1 LKIEPE
7 HLGQTSNRGT
17 FKLMPFLIKKCI
29 KTRLIFVTKIV
40 FFRIQYRVIK
50 PKKSPWQTDETEIQ
64 GDHRQYEVKN
74 LVPGI
79 TNILL
84 TRLMIRTKMYKY
96 RDGRFCRTDC
106 PSLGTTVQFNLTEV
120 SDN

>member
-1 LKIEPE
+1 MVPPSAPDVSQLSD
-7 HLGQTSNRGT
+7 TSV
-17 FKLMPFLIKKCI
+17 KLNWTVVPNDGL
-29 KTRLIFVTKIV
+29 KIV

-79 TNILL
+79 ANVLL
-84 TRLMIRTKMYKY
+84 TRLIIRTKMSQY
-96 RDGRFCRTDC
+96 RDGWC
-106 PSLGTTVQFNLTEV
+106 LGQK
-120 SDN
+120 

>member
-1 LKIEPE
+1 MIKRTLIYFVAKVKMVPASAPDVSQ
-7 HLGQTSNRGT
+7 LSDTSV
-17 FKLMPFLIKKCI
+17 KLNWTVVPND
-29 KTRLIFVTKIV
+29 RLKIV
-40 FFRIQYRVIK
+40 FYRIQYRVIK

-96 RDGRFCRTDC
+96 RDGRFCRTD
-106 PSLGTTVQFNLTEV
+106 S
-120 SDN
+120 